1 MRSITRII
9 STFCIA
15 LSFSL
20 FVGCI
25 DDDGYKDFEL
35 GRGEALP
42 NFSIVNN
49 LSDTITTSDFKGK
62 IGIIVFF
69 NTSCPDCRAELPVVQ
84 RVYERYASDDRY
96 LFLCVSRGESVESVS
111 AFWNEQGLT
120 IPYSAQSSKSVFNKF
135 ASHTVPRIFI
145 SDRRGVVAAS
155 FDDNPIAS
163 ETDLLSSIRSV
174 AEASE

>member
-1 MRSITRII
+1 M
-9 STFCIA
+9 
-15 LSFSL
+15 

-25 DDDGYKDFEL
+25 DGDDNGYKDFEL
-35 GRGEALP
+35 GRGDALP

-84 RVYERYASDDRY
+84 RVYERYASDSDY
-96 LFLCVSRGESVESVS
+96 LFICISRDEAAESVS
-111 AFWNEQGLT
+111 FFWEKNALT
-120 IPYSAQSSKSVFNKF
+120 MPYSAQSSKSVFNKF

-174 AEASE
+174 AEVSE